1 MHALTVELAVHVAF
15 DEEAGV
21 WYVAHSDVP
30 GLNLENERV
39 SDLLRRIEDTVP
51 DLVELNCQEIVA
63 AHLAAN
69 PPQAE
74 PSQRPRFVTRPIF
87 DSPLRNDLACA

>member
-1 MHALTVELAVHVAF
+1 MQTITVELAVHVAF

-51 DLVELNCQEIVA
+51 ELVELNCEEILA
-63 AHLAAN
+63 AHRARSSHSSA
-69 PPQAE
+69 PA
-74 PSQRPRFVTRPIF
+74 RPRFVTKPVF
-87 DSPLRNDLACA
+87 DSPLRADFACA